1 MSSKK
6 IDLLAF
12 DLGAES
18 GRAMLG
24 HFQDGLLKLEEVH
37 RFPNGPVRI
46 GSSLHWDILRLWSEL
61 QQGLKLASQRSGCIL
76 RGVGVDTWGVD
87 FALLAADD
95 TLIGN
100 PYHYRDSRTDGMLA
114 WAFQR
119 LPRQEIYRTTGVQ
132 FMQLNSLYQLLALV
146 KAGSPALD
154 IARSFLTI
162 PDLLNFWLTGRK
174 VNEFTNATTTQ
185 CFDPLHGGWAMEMLE
200 KLGLPTHLF
209 GEIVP
214 PGTVLGNLRSSIIE
228 DCYCPPLPVIAPAT
242 HDTGSAVA
250 AVPARGTDHIYI
262 SSGTW
267 SLMGVEIIHPL
278 ITPESLAS
286 NFTNEGGVNGTIRFL
301 KNIMGLWLVQECR
314 REWSHLGSTYSYDDL
329 SALAAAA
336 PPFTAL
342 IDPDDDR
349 FLPPGDMVK
358 RIQGYCRETGQPV
371 PDSPPPVIRCIL
383 ESLALEYR
391 WVAERLEKLLQKPL
405 PVVHIIGGG
414 SQNRLLNQF
423 TADALNREVIAG
435 PVEAT
440 AIGNLL
446 VQALGLGILPSLSEA
461 RQVVRDSFNVTHFL
475 PADRSTWDEAYGV
488 YLKLKEPHKNW

>member
-1 MSSKK
+1 MNSEPV
-6 IDLLAF
+6 DLIAF

-24 HFQDGLLKLEEVH
+24 RFQNGLLKLEEVH
-37 RFPNGPVRI
+37 RFSNGPVRI
-46 GSSLHWDILRLWSEL
+46 GNSLHWDILRLWSEL
-61 QQGLKLASQRSGCIL
+61 QQGLKLAAQHSGCTL

-114 WAFQR
+114 WAFER
-119 LPRQEIYRTTGVQ
+119 LPRKEIYQTTGIQ
-132 FMQLNSLYQLLALV
+132 FMQLNSLYQLLAMV

-162 PDLLNFWLTGRK
+162 PDLLNFWLTGEK
-174 VNEFTNATTTQ
+174 ANEFTNATTTQ
-185 CFDPLHGGWAMEMLE
+185 CFDPRNGCWAREMLE
-200 KLGLPTHLF
+200 KLGVPTHLF
-209 GEIVP
+209 GEVIQ
-214 PGTVLGNLRSSIIE
+214 PGTVLGTVRGSIME
-228 DCYCPPLPVIAPAT
+228 DCNCPPLPVIAPAT

-250 AVPARGTDHIYI
+250 AVPAQGSDHIYI

-267 SLMGVEIIHPL
+267 SLMGVEITQPI
-278 ITPESLAS
+278 ITSESLAA

-314 REWSHLGSTYSYDDL
+314 REWSRLGAAYSYDEL
-329 SALAAAA
+329 CTMAAAA
-336 PPFTAL
+336 PSFIAL
-342 IDPDDDR
+342 VNPDDAR
-349 FLPPGDMVK
+349 FLPPGDMVR
-358 RIQGYCRETGQPV
+358 RIQGYCRETGQTV
-371 PDSPPPVIRCIL
+371 PETPPAIIRCIL

-391 WVAERLEKLLQKPL
+391 WVAERLEQLLQKSL

-423 TADALNREVIAG
+423 SADALNREVVAG

-440 AIGNLL
+440 AVGNLL
-446 VQALGLGILPSLSEA
+446 VQALGLGILPSLGEA
-461 RQVVRDSFNVTHFL
+461 RRLVRASFEVTHFV
-475 PADRSTWDEAYGV
+475 PGERSVWDDAYGF
-488 YLKLKEPHKNW
+488 YLTLKELHKNW